1 MSQNLSRGSDTLVLF
16 GQFKGILIL
25 VLIGAAV
32 LAGSIGDTKDAVV
45 ILVVVLINALL
56 GFYQEYRAK
65 RSLAALK
72 KMLAPEAEVRR
83 DGRSRMLSAELLA
96 PGDIVV
102 LDAGD
107 RVPADG
113 RIIVA
118 HGLEVDESSLT
129 GESHAVGKRAAVLHD
144 EGAPLAEREN
154 MLYMNTTVTR
164 GRAEMVVTATG
175 MDTEMGR
182 LAGML
187 AEAEEGPTPL
197 QIQLD
202 ELGKRLAAIAGIVV
216 VLMLGG
222 EVLRGEPW
230 IDMVMSAI
238 ALAVAAIPEGLPAV
252 VTVTLALGLRRMAR
266 QRAIV
271 KRLAAVETLGC
282 TTVICTDKTG
292 TLTVNQMT
300 ARRLHACNRTFTVSG
315 QGYDSAGEILSDAGE
330 PPELEPL
337 LLSLALCNDAQ
348 VRAGRVVGDPME
360 GALVVLAAKGGL
372 DREMLR
378 QRYPR
383 VAEIPFDTVHK
394 FMATFHL
401 DGERVRLFVKG
412 APEVLIERCNY
423 RLADAGDTVLDDSA
437 KEALLRVN
445 EQMAGE
451 GLRIL
456 AAASRILP
464 AADFDPAGD
473 LFRYLQA
480 LRLDGLVGLMDP
492 PRPEARDAIA
502 LCHRAGIAV
511 KMITGDQK
519 KTAAAIA
526 RELGIA
532 GEVLSSSELNALDD
546 AQLAKRIEGIGVF
559 ARATPEQKVRL
570 VQALK
575 ARGHVAAMTGDG
587 VNDAPALKNTDIG
600 VAMGITGTDVTRE
613 AATMVLTDDN
623 FATIVQAVE
632 EGRTIYDNIVKFVR
646 FQLSTNIGAIL
657 TVFSAPFLGLPLPFS
672 PIQLLWV
679 NIIMDGPPA
688 MALGVDPAQPG
699 LMDKP
704 PRPRNERILTLRRLG
719 NLALFGSTMAAG
731 TLGILFWG
739 LQMRSEQ
746 QALTLAFTTF
756 VLFQVFNAFNARADA
771 GTAFNHTFFQNPYL
785 WLALAG
791 VAGLQFLAVQWPAAQ
806 TVFHTAAM
814 PPADWALAIL
824 VASSVLLLEE
834 ARKLLQRIWR
844 RFPRIATHL
853 AIALAFLLLFG
864 GTLYMTDMPGKSHVG
879 ALPPSSTVEMALQ
892 KRLEKH
898 VGMLASRIGE
908 RNVWRHD
915 ALERAAGYIEKTFQ
929 NQGHRVTTQ
938 AFSAKG
944 KTVRNLEV
952 TITGTLL
959 PEEVVLLGAHY
970 DTVQGSP
977 GANDNA
983 SGVAALLEMTRLLA
997 DQPLLRTV
1005 RLVAFVNEEAPFFY
1019 TREMGSRVYAQRAR
1033 ERGDDIVA
1041 MLSLETIGLSGTM

>member
-1 MSQNLSRGSDTLVLF
+1 MNKMNTAHSDNAPTWHTLAPDAVAHRFDTDAAAGLSEAEANRRVQKHGPNRLAEKPPRSPWRLLLD
-16 GQFKGILIL
+16 QFKGVLIL

-32 LAGSIGDTKDAVV
+32 LAGTIRDTKDAVV
-45 ILVVVLINALL
+45 ILIVVVINALL
-56 GFYQEYRAK
+56 GFYQEYRAE

-83 DGRSRMLSAELLA
+83 DGRTRMMSAEQLV

-129 GESHAVGKRAAVLHD
+129 GESHTVGKRSEALNN
-144 EGAPLAEREN
+144 EGAPLAERDN

-187 AEAEEGPTPL
+187 AEAEEAPTPL

-202 ELGKRLAAIAGIVV
+202 GLGKRLAAIAGVV
-216 VLMLGG
+216 VIVMLTG

-230 IDMVMSAI
+230 IDMVMNAI

-252 VTVTLALGLRRMAR
+252 VTVTLALGLHRMAKH
-266 QRAIV
+266 RAIV

-292 TLTVNQMT
+292 TLTLNQMT
-300 ARRLHACNRTFTVSG
+300 VRRLHARGRTFTVCG
-315 QGYDSAGEILSDAGE
+315 QGYDTAGEIRADAE
-330 PPELEPL
+330 EKPELEPL
-337 LLSLALCNDAQ
+337 LPLALCNDAH

-360 GALVVLAAKGGL
+360 GALVALTAKGGL
-372 DREMLR
+372 DREALR

-383 VAEIPFDTVHK
+383 IAEIPFDAAHK
-394 FMATFHL
+394 FMATFHM

-412 APEVLIERCNY
+412 APDELIDRCTY
-423 RLADAGDTVLDDSA
+423 LLEHKGDTPLDKRARES
-437 KEALLRVN
+437 LMRVN
-445 EQMAGE
+445 EALAGE

-456 AAASRILP
+456 AAASRTLR
-464 AADFDPAGD
+464 AGDFDPAGD
-473 LFRYLQA
+473 LFRYLDG

-492 PRPEARDAIA
+492 PRSEARDAIG
-502 LCHRAGIAV
+502 LCHHAGIAV

-519 KTAAAIA
+519 MTAAAIA
-526 RELGIA
+526 RELGIE
-532 GEVLSSSELNALDD
+532 GEVLSSAELDALDD
-546 AQLAKRIEGIGVF
+546 DELAQRIDDIGVF
-559 ARATPEQKVRL
+559 ARATPEQKVRI
-570 VQALK
+570 VRALK

-587 VNDAPALKNTDIG
+587 VNDAPALKNADIG
-600 VAMGITGTDVTRE
+600 VAMGLTGTDVTKE

-623 FATIVQAVE
+623 FATIVHAVE

-688 MALGVDPAQPG
+688 MALGVDPAPPG
-699 LMDKP
+699 VMDKP
-704 PRPRNERILTLRRLG
+704 PRPADERILTLRRLG
-719 NLALFGSTMAAG
+719 NLALFGTTMAVG
-731 TLGILFWG
+731 TLGILLWG
-739 LQMRSEQ
+739 LQTRTEQ

-771 GTAFNHTFFQNPYL
+771 GTAFNSTFFQNPLL

-791 VAGLQFLAVQWPAAQ
+791 VVGLQFLAVQWPPAQ
-806 TVFHTAAM
+806 SVFHTTALA
-814 PPADWALAIL
+814 PADWGLAIL

-834 ARKLLQRIWR
+834 TRKGFQRIWR
-844 RFPRIATHL
+844 RL
-853 AIALAFLLLFG
+853 
-864 GTLYMTDMPGKSHVG
+864 
-879 ALPPSSTVEMALQ
+879 
-892 KRLEKH
+892 
-898 VGMLASRIGE
+898 
-908 RNVWRHD
+908 
-915 ALERAAGYIEKTFQ
+915 
-929 NQGHRVTTQ
+929 
-938 AFSAKG
+938 
-944 KTVRNLEV
+944 VR
-952 TITGTLL
+952 
-959 PEEVVLLGAHY
+959 
-970 DTVQGSP
+970 
-977 GANDNA
+977 
-983 SGVAALLEMTRLLA
+983 
-997 DQPLLRTV
+997 
-1005 RLVAFVNEEAPFFY
+1005 
-1019 TREMGSRVYAQRAR
+1019 RAR
-1033 ERGDDIVA
+1033 N
-1041 MLSLETIGLSGTM
+1041 